1 MYDYYIRLLITNLKG
16 GFKMDVKVVRYAI
29 GNNVCQREFVVGSL
43 EEMILFEAFIAEKK
57 REGSFIEILE
67 QFIYI

>member
-1 MYDYYIRLLITNLKG
+1 LWILNLKG

-29 GNNVCQREFVVGSL
+29 GNNVCQREFVIGSR
-43 EEMILFEAFIAEKK
+43 EEMFMFEAFVSEKK
-57 REGSFIEILE
+57 REGTLIEVLE